1 METVKYLEE
10 SMGES
15 FDSGTRK
22 AFFGLKK
29 KKKEEMIM
37 KESLIDLIMQN
48 KDVLFVKKKKQ
59 IRTLKSICN
68 IEPITHV

>member
-29 KKKEEMIM
+29 KKK
-37 KESLIDLIMQN
+37 
-48 KDVLFVKKKKQ
+48 KKK
-59 IRTLKSICN
+59 
-68 IEPITHV
+68 

>member
-29 KKKEEMIM
+29 KKKRRNDNEG
-37 KESLIDLIMQN
+37 KFDRFDYA
-48 KDVLFVKKKKQ
+48 K
-59 IRTLKSICN
+59 
-68 IEPITHV
+68 